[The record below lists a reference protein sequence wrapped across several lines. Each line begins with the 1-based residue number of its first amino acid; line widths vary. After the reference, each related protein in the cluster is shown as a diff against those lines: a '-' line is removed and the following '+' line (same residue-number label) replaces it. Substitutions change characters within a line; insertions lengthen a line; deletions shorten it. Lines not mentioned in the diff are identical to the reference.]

1 MKIVQLIDSL
11 DIGGGERMAVNLANY
26 FNEIQVPNLL
36 ISTRKGGALEV
47 LVNNKSSL
55 EIYSKTNTLDF
66 STFFKIL
73 KKIKDFN
80 PTIIHAHDSSI
91 FWAALIKLFI
101 PRLQLIWHAHY
112 GGFSSQND
120 RFGSK
125 VKFIQNLIDF
135 VIVVNLNLLSW
146 VNSNLSK
153 VSKAVYIGNFPE
165 KISKCQ
171 FERQELKLIISVANL
186 KKPKDH
192 KTLVLAF
199 SKFLKLRS
207 GYKLALIGSLDDAN
221 YLEELNSIIES
232 ESIQDHVLLLGP
244 IVDMKEWFDKARMGI
259 LSSTIEGLPVSLLEL
274 GLSGIPV
281 ISSRVGACPSL
292 LEEGKGGYLF
302 HPEDVEELTENMIYL
317 VDHPDDSK
325 TKAQVFEQK
334 VKTEFGGD
342 NFYREYTE
350 LIKLS

>member
-1 MKIVQLIDSL
+1 MRVVQLIDSL

-26 FNEIQVPNLL
+26 FDGIQLPNLL

-55 EIYSKTNTLDF
+55 EIYSKSNTLDF

-73 KKIKDFN
+73 KKIKTFK
-80 PTIIHAHDSSI
+80 PTVIHAHDSSI
-91 FWAALIKLFI
+91 FWAAMLKVFV
-101 PRLQLIWHAHY
+101 PDTQLIWHAHY
-112 GGFSSQND
+112 GGFSSHND
-120 RFGSK
+120 RFGKK
-125 VKFIQNLIDF
+125 VNYIQNLIDS
-135 VIVVNLNLLSW
+135 VIVVNRDLLTW

-165 KISKCQ
+165 RISNCQ
-171 FERQELKLIISVANL
+171 FERAELTLLICVANL
-186 KKPKDH
+186 KNPKNH
-192 KTLVLAF
+192 RTLVLAF
-199 SKFLKLRS
+199 SKFLKLRP

-244 IVDMKEWFDKARMGI
+244 MVDMKEWFDKARMGI

-317 VDHPDDSK
+317 VDHPEVSK
-325 TKAQVFEQK
+325 TKAEVFEQK

-342 NFYREYTE
+342 NFYREYIE